1 MIRSVAF
8 RFARPLSIHRSLRT
22 LARIPAHVL
31 IIAPSTEGS
40 LAFARALGR
49 TRPCLITRGPITS
62 AVAWPMPDCL
72 RSAAELSQAFSG
84 QPLLPRTIISY
95 PDQLPC
101 ITSTSVML
109 PFLREPHAF
118 STLEALLV
126 MRHKPRVF
134 ALSFAGRR
142 LGFRLVEVHYNDVF
156 DAQGQVISLG
166 GLVGRLL
173 LWLLTDLAN
182 PPPDWLAAPYLPL
195 KSSRALWTQARE
207 ELKDIECL
215 LRMQLQS
222 RFCDRERTSA
232 ALAAVVERQRILIGS
247 SLP

>member
-1 MIRSVAF
+1 MIRSLAF
-8 RFARPLSIHRSLRT
+8 RFARPLSIHRSLHV
-22 LARIPAHVL
+22 LARVSAHVL
-31 IIAPSTEGS
+31 IISPSTAGS
-40 LAFARALGR
+40 IAFARALGR

-62 AVAWPMPDCL
+62 AVSWPMPDCL
-72 RSAAELSQAFSG
+72 RTAAELSQAFAG
-84 QPLLPRTIISY
+84 QPTLPRTIISY

-109 PFLREPHAF
+109 PFPEEEHAF

-134 ALSFAGRR
+134 ALSSAGKH
-142 LGFRLVEVHYNDVF
+142 LGFRLVEVHYGDVF
-156 DAQGQVISLG
+156 DSEGQLVSLG
-166 GLVGRLL
+166 ALVGRLL
-173 LWLLTDLAN
+173 LWLATDLAN

-195 KSSRALWTQARE
+195 KSSRVLWAQARE
-207 ELKDIECL
+207 EMKDIECL

-222 RFCDRERTSA
+222 RFCDRERTGA
-232 ALAAVVERQRILIGS
+232 ALAAVVERQRALLGI

>member
-1 MIRSVAF
+1 MIRSLAF
-8 RFARPLSIHRSLRT
+8 RFARPLSIHRSLRV
-22 LARIPAHVL
+22 LARVSTHVL

-40 LAFARALGR
+40 IAFARALGR

-62 AVAWPMPDCL
+62 AVPWPMPDCL
-72 RSAAELSQAFSG
+72 RTAAELSQAFVG
-84 QPLLPRTIISY
+84 QPVLPRTIISY

-101 ITSTSVML
+101 VTSTSVML
-109 PFLREPHAF
+109 PLLQESHAF

-142 LGFRLVEVHYNDVF
+142 LGFRLIEVHYNDAF
-156 DAQGQVISLG
+156 DADGQVISLG
-166 GLVGRLL
+166 SLVGRLL
-173 LWLLTDLAN
+173 LWLATDLEN

-195 KSSRALWTQARE
+195 KSSLMLWTQARE
-207 ELKDIECL
+207 EMKDIECL

-232 ALAAVVERQRILIGS
+232 ALAAVVERQRILIGTV
-247 SLP
+247 LP